1 MEPLFIPDTNRTLS
15 SLYLIKKG
23 NSMKK
28 EIIFKW
34 IISVLMS
41 ISFYACSDDD
51 QNIITTPETDVLS
64 LAETSIWSGS
74 KLVFSKSAGADVTK
88 EENQDRISDKVWITR
103 GNDGGQIYNAVTE
116 SSANQDLSPAGTL
129 WAKGTTANLQTL
141 TFASFRSTLSKPK
154 ENVGVPLVML
164 LVEENIAIDVT
175 FTSWAQQKLGGFS
188 YERSTP

>member
-1 MEPLFIPDTNRTLS
+1 
-15 SLYLIKKG
+15 
-23 NSMKK
+23 MKK